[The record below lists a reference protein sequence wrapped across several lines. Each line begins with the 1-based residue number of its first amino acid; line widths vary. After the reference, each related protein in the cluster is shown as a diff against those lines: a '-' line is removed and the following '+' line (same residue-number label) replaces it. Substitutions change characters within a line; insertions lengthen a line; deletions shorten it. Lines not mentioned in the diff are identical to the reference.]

1 MRPVTRSCRAV
12 LVLGGVL
19 TFAAPASVPAQP
31 APDRRQA
38 PSPGPPPALTLPQ
51 IAKRQLS
58 NGLAVWVVE
67 RHDVPVVQVDLVVR
81 AGAGADPAEK
91 PGVASLAADMLD
103 EGAGARSALELA
115 DAIDFLGADLL
126 TRSSWDASVVG
137 LHVPVARLAPALE
150 LMADVARR
158 PTFPT
163 QELERLRQ
171 ERLTQLLQA
180 RDDPRALRDAAA
192 ARVVFGPAHRYGTLR
207 GGTEANVRAIGAD
220 DLRRFHGSYYR
231 PANATLIVVGDATA
245 DGVLPLLERAFGDW
259 RAEGPA
265 VPIPAVAQAPQLA
278 RREVVIVDKP
288 GAAQSAIAIG
298 WVGVARTTPDYFP
311 ITVMNTILGGS
322 FTSRL
327 NQNLRETHGYAYGA
341 GSSFDM
347 RGSAG
352 PFLGMASVQTDKTA
366 ESVREFFNEFA
377 GIRKPIAAVEL
388 EKAKHYVALAY
399 PGEFETTRDIAARL
413 QELVVFGLPD
423 DTVSGYVR
431 RVLEVTAS
439 DVARVAARY
448 VQPDRFAVIVVG
460 DRKVVEGPIRALGLG
475 PVRLISADALLGGSA
490 AAPRP

>member
-1 MRPVTRSCRAV
+1 MRTFTRSCRAA
-12 LVLGGVL
+12 LVLAGVVAS
-19 TFAAPASVPAQP
+19 AAPAPASAQTV
-31 APDRRQA
+31 PDRLQA
-38 PSPGPPPALTLPQ
+38 PAPGPPPAVTLP
-51 IAKRQLS
+51 AVARRQLS

-67 RHDVPVVQVDLVVR
+67 RHDVPVAQVDLVVR
-81 AGAGADPAEK
+81 AGAGADPATT
-91 PGVASLAADMLD
+91 PGVASLTADMLD

-115 DAIDFLGADLL
+115 DAIDFLGADLV

-137 LHVPVARLAPALE
+137 LHVPVVRLAPALA

-158 PTFPT
+158 PTFPLA
-163 QELERLRQ
+163 ELERLRQ
-171 ERLTQLLQA
+171 DRLTELLQA
-180 RDDPRALRDAAA
+180 RDDPRALLGAGAAHA
-192 ARVVFGPAHRYGTLR
+192 VFGPAHRYGTLR
-207 GGTEANVRAIGAD
+207 GGTEASVRAIHAD

-231 PANATLIVVGDATA
+231 PANATLIVVGDVTA
-245 DGVLPLLERAFGDW
+245 DGVLPLLEAAFGDW
-259 RAEGPA
+259 RGDGPGPPA
-265 VPIPAVAQAPQLA
+265 PVVPLATQLTK
-278 RREVVIVDKP
+278 REIVIVDKP

-352 PFLGMASVQTDKTA
+352 PFLGTASVQTDRTA

-377 GIRKPIAAVEL
+377 GILKPVPAVDL
-388 EKAKHYVALAY
+388 EKAKNYVALAY

-423 DTVSGYVR
+423 DTVSAYVG
-431 RVLEVTAS
+431 RVLAVAGG

-448 VQPDRFAVIVVG
+448 VQPDKFAVIVVG
-460 DRKVVEGPIRALGLG
+460 DRKVIEGPLRALGLG
-475 PVRLISADALLGGSA
+475 PLRFVSADTLLGGGP
-490 AAPRP
+490 PRARR